1 MRKILSCTFF
11 LFKILLLY
19 PLLSFVSK
27 YPYCYPIAIRYDLS
41 FHGWARDVKTD
52 GIKCSSDWNFLATIF
67 DRLRLIGRALLR
79 GKKVHENRVLGRGWF
94 EVTRDSR
101 ARIREGGATRRNEQG
116 GRNEDLTVTQLR
128 GGKKG
133 C

>member
-1 MRKILSCTFF
+1 MRKILSCTFLKSSSF
-11 LFKILLLY
+11 IRSYHRPETSL
-19 PLLSFVSK
+19 PLSDR
-27 YPYCYPIAIRYDLS
+27 PAIRYDLS

-101 ARIREGGATRRNEQG
+101 ARIRERGATRRNGQG